1 MTTTTVQVRDG
12 FHRGPE
18 RAPENRA
25 FAAAR
30 RATGGPASDPATNIH
45 DDSTAQKL
53 GFKGGTIAGSIHMD
67 QFVPVLLD
75 VFGERWF
82 ESGSLSLAFRNATIS
97 GEPVVAMVGEIG
109 DEIDVDRDSVQ
120 VPVRME
126 RPDGELV
133 AEGTASVGDP
143 VVPTHLGAID
153 MRPAEDPTTLR
164 ILGGVRSGDPLPG
177 HDVTLD
183 PAHLRAR
190 IDAGALT
197 EPIDWYTGSS
207 PWGGPVANPSTMVQL
222 LRNRPG
228 DFGPHVAEAVGLFG
242 AIEVRHHHGPILF
255 GDAYRVEGE
264 VVAVGSSPRTEYVW
278 YDTRAFDGDERLVA
292 SMRMQLRWMTAS
304 SPLYADRSNGSEG

>member
-1 MTTTTVQVRDG
+1 MTATTIEVRDG

-25 FAAAR
+25 FVAAR
-30 RATGGPASDPATNIH
+30 RSTGGRALDPATNIH
-45 DDSTAQKL
+45 DDETAQKL

-75 VFGERWF
+75 AFGERWF

-97 GEPVVAMVGEIG
+97 GEPVIAMVGEVADG
-109 DEIDVDRDSVQ
+109 IDTDVEAVQ
-120 VPVRME
+120 VAVRME
-126 RPDGELV
+126 RPDGELI
-133 AEGTASVGDP
+133 AEGTASVGAP
-143 VVPTHLGAID
+143 ASPTHLEAID
-153 MRPAEDPTTLR
+153 MRAAEDPSTLR
-164 ILGGVRSGDPLPG
+164 ILDGVRGGDALPG
-177 HDVTLD
+177 HEVTLD
-183 PAHLRAR
+183 PSHLRAR

-197 EPIDWYTGSS
+197 EPIDWYTGAS

-228 DFGPHVAEAVGLFG
+228 DFGPHVAAAVGLFG
-242 AIEVRHHHGPILF
+242 AIELRHHAGPVVF
-255 GDAYRVEGE
+255 GEDYRVEGE

-278 YDTRAFDGDERLVA
+278 YDTRARDSAERVVA

-304 SPLYADRSNGSEG
+304 SPLYQDAESGSEV